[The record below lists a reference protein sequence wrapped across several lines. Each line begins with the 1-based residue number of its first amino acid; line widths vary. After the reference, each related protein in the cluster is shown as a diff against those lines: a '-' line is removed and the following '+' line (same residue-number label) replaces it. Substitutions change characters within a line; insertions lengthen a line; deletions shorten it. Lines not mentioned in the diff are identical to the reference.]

1 MDGNLGR
8 LYSKVRVRE
17 EAVKLAA
24 VASMIDNSKRRK
36 AGADD
41 TKRKSFERE
50 VLSAVKCL
58 QIHVV
63 GFCRL

>member
-1 MDGNLGR
+1 MGGDLGR

-17 EAVKLAA
+17 EAMKLAA

-41 TKRKSFERE
+41 AKGKS
-50 VLSAVKCL
+50 V
-58 QIHVV
+58 
-63 GFCRL
+63 